1 MKRIV
6 RLTES
11 DLARIVRRVIK
22 EEGEQSNP
30 NNREQYYDM
39 MKKGKCPDVILTYK
53 KDGAWFDDHTST
65 SLFDMASS
73 VGGLNLSEKWG
84 NGTLGEY
91 LLMMVRLGKHGIKCG
106 SNGYY
111 ILKPEDRLND
121 EADIEKNDYEGAPDN
136 YDITKNLVKRFA
148 GKGSPK

>member
-1 MKRIV
+1 MKKII

-22 EEGEQSNP
+22 EEGEQSNS
-30 NNREQYYDM
+30 NDRQKYYDM

-53 KDGAWFDDHTST
+53 KDGDWFDNHTST

-73 VGGLNLSEKWG
+73 VNGLDLDQKVG

-91 LLMMVRLGKHGIKCG
+91 MLLMVRKGKRGIKCG
-106 SNGYY
+106 TNADYR
-111 ILKPEDRLND
+111 LAPEEQQAASD
-121 EADIEKNDYEGAPDN
+121 EYGITAKLEK
-136 YDITKNLVKRFA
+136 KFA
-148 GKGSPK
+148 GTGGPR

>member
-1 MKRIV
+1 MKRII

-22 EEGEQSNP
+22 EEGEQSNS
-30 NNREQYYDM
+30 NSRQQYYDM

-53 KDGAWFDDHTST
+53 KDGDWFDNHTST

-73 VGGLNLSEKWG
+73 VNGLDLDQKVG

-91 LLMMVRLGKHGIKCG
+91 MLLQVRKGKRGIKCG
-106 SNGYY
+106 ANADYR
-111 ILKPEDRLND
+111 LKPEEQQTASD
-121 EADIEKNDYEGAPDN
+121 EYGITAKLEKKFVGTGGP
-136 YDITKNLVKRFA
+136 R
-148 GKGSPK
+148 

>member
-22 EEGEQSNP
+22 EEAEGQGTE
-30 NNREQYYDM
+30 NREQYYEM
-39 MKKGKCPDVILTYK
+39 MRNGKCPNVVLSYK
-53 KDGAWFDDHTST
+53 KDGDWFDNHTST
-65 SLFDMASS
+65 SLFDMASR
-73 VGGLNLSEKWG
+73 VNGLNLSQKQG

-91 LLMMVRLGKHGIKCG
+91 LLMMVRKGKHGLKCG

-111 ILKPEDRLND
+111 FLKPEEQEVASD
-121 EADIEKNDYEGAPDN
+121 EYG
-136 YDITKNLVKRFA
+136 ITKKLERKFQGQGGPR
-148 GKGSPK
+148 